1 VETIQSHFQTI
12 EQALKDIALRER
24 EVGAA
29 QVAFQE
35 AVIATSNEEMV
46 SSSIFSIPEK
56 TRGNILLKA
65 WENNISESRERVK

>member
-12 EQALKDIALRER
+12 EKALKDIALRER

-65 WENNISESRERVK
+65 WENNISESRERAK

>member
-65 WENNISESRERVK
+65 WENNISESRERAK